1 MQELLTMTLKI
12 IVGLAL
18 AAAVAFS
25 PVAALAHAGHDH
37 GKKAKK
43 VKKTKAK
50 QAAIAFTVT
59 RRTA

>member
-1 MQELLTMTLKI
+1 MTLKMI
-12 IVGLAL
+12 AVLTL

-25 PVAALAHAGHDH
+25 PVAALAHDGHDH

-59 RRTA
+59 RRPA

>member
-1 MQELLTMTLKI
+1 MTLKI